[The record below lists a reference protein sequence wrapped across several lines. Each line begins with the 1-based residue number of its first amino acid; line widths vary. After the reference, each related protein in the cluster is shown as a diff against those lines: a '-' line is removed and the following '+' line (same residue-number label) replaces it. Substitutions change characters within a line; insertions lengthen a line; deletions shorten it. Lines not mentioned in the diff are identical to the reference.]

1 MECTAIQNWLFRKID
16 GELSDCENE
25 ELIAHLA
32 QCASCA
38 REYNLLAL
46 PQRLALTVP
55 AVEPSPYFSRKV
67 ITRISN
73 ESNVGA
79 FWQIILSPARRIVPA
94 LASITLLLLSIY
106 AYVQLYSP
114 NPDLYTAYD
123 GVFTAEDQQT
133 HRMFIAGD
141 ITDESVLSAIAE
153 QENDHNRSYT
163 LK

>member
-16 GELSDCENE
+16 GELSDSENE

-32 QCASCA
+32 RCASCA

-46 PQRLALTVP
+46 PQRLALTIP
-55 AVEPSPYFSRKV
+55 AVEPSPYFSRQLSA
-67 ITRISN
+67 RIAS
-73 ESNVGA
+73 EASAGV
-79 FWQIILSPARRIVPA
+79 FWQTIFSAERRVVPA
-94 LASITLLLLSIY
+94 LASITLLLLSIF
-106 AYVQLYSP
+106 AYTQLYSP

-123 GVFTAEDQQT
+123 GVFTADEQQP
-133 HRMFIAGD
+133 HKMLAAGE
-141 ITDESVLSAIAE
+141 ITDESVLNAIAE

>member
-16 GELSDCENE
+16 GELSDRENK

-32 QCASCA
+32 QCAFCA

-46 PQRLALTVP
+46 PQRLALTIP

-67 ITRISN
+67 STRITN
-73 ESNVGA
+73 EANAGA
-79 FWQIILSPARRIVPA
+79 FWQTILSPARRIVPA
-94 LASITLLLLSIY
+94 LASITLLLLSIFV
-106 AYVQLYSP
+106 YVQLYNP

-123 GVFTAEDQQT
+123 RVFTAEDQQP

-141 ITDESVLSAIAE
+141 FTDESVLSAIAE
-153 QENDHNRSYT
+153 QDNITGATH
-163 LK
+163 